1 MIKKLMLM
9 LMVAAMTLCNAFA
22 YENLNVEYLGDTEK
36 LFKTNDDFFVNIP
49 AMLPGDV
56 YKDKAV
62 LFNKSNSNINL
73 YFKTEPF
80 EKEEYELEEDYQL
93 LEKIQLSIYVR
104 KNNELINLY
113 EGSLG
118 SKDFTNYRN
127 IGSYL
132 PNEKADFIF
141 YIEVPAELKNEFDMT
156 RTKVKWIFGVEK
168 EEIEKDVLGD
178 TINSKDEKNQINK
191 NKVNVEKETINSNN
205 IKTGDDTKLVL
216 YATLG
221 ICALLFFFTIRKES
235 KKDDKKDI

>member
-1 MIKKLMLM
+1 MIKKLMIIVMIAVLS
-9 LMVAAMTLCNAFA
+9 LSNIFA

-36 LFKTNDDFFVNIP
+36 LFKTSDDFFVNLP
-49 AMLPGDV
+49 TMLPGDI
-56 YKDKAV
+56 YEDKAV

-93 LEKIQLSIYVR
+93 LEKIKLSISIK
-104 KNNELINLY
+104 KNNELVNLY

-118 SKDFTNYRN
+118 SKDFVNFKN

-141 YIEVPAELKNEFDMT
+141 RIEVPKELKNNFDMT

-168 EEIEKDVLGD
+168 EVIEKDVLGD
-178 TINSKDEKNQINK
+178 KINEKENDLLK
-191 NKVNVEKETINSNN
+191 NIDVEKQTINSNN
-205 IKTGDDTKLVL
+205 IKTGDDARPVL
-216 YATLG
+216 YG
-221 ICALLFFFTIRKES
+221 ILVICTLLFFLTIRKES
-235 KKDDKKDI
+235 KDDKKDI